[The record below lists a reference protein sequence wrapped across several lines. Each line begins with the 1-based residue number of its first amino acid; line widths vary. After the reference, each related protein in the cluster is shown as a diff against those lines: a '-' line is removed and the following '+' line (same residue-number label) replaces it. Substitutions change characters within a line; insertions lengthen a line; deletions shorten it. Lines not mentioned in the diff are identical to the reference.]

1 MFPVPT
7 AALRVALVPSKQT
20 ESIAADRDTER
31 QDGGKDDGIMTAV
44 EAEKFTSCY
53 LLSGLIMVINTFGNK
68 HNHQARHSLHISVR

>member
-44 EAEKFTSCY
+44 EA
-53 LLSGLIMVINTFGNK
+53 
-68 HNHQARHSLHISVR
+68 ARHSLHMSVR